1 MTLHTK
7 VRRAVLLAYL
17 ERGWTGFNAIKV
29 HLAQAGALRTAR
41 SPATAITSDLEAL
54 MRAGLVERQAV
65 PGVRNLW
72 GREVYSYRR
81 APVREPEERAGDE

>member
-7 VRRAVLLAYL
+7 VRRAALLAYL
-17 ERGWTGFNAIKV
+17 ERGWTSYNAIKI
-29 HLAQAGALRTAR
+29 HLAQTGALRTAR
-41 SPATAITSDLEAL
+41 SPSVAITSDLEGL

-65 PGVRNLW
+65 PGVRDRW

-81 APVREPEERAGDE
+81 ALGGGA